1 MRSESSSQTRL
12 YKYFLYGVLIAF
24 AWLAL
29 FVASGAVWS
38 FNRPD
43 TQTLNIIDHIY
54 NGWVFSKIVN
64 VLALVIGGVSVG
76 VHALFHLS
84 NKTKPNLMIAGFVVT
99 HFAIVIANFS
109 MGGFDFKTDPLPETI
124 IDRVIDFKD
133 RFKKNE

>member
-1 MRSESSSQTRL
+1 MCRESLSQTWF
-12 YKYFLYGVLIAF
+12 YKYLLFGALFAF
-24 AWLAL
+24 AWMAL

-64 VLALVIGGVSVG
+64 VLALVVGGVSVG
-76 VHALFHLS
+76 IHALFHVS
-84 NKTKPNLMIAGFVVT
+84 NKTKPNLVIAGFVVT

-109 MGGFDFKTDPLPETI
+109 MGGFDFKTDPRPDTI
-124 IDRVIDFKD
+124 IDRVIDLKG
-133 RFKKNE
+133 RFKKND